1 MIGNF
6 ALSLTQT
13 ATGNNVLSDGSTGN
27 FIYRG
32 TFGPDGI
39 WPLGQFLVFIKLPYL
54 SSSSLVYTREA
65 IVTKVSTEVDATLG
79 SIPPD
84 EVVFR
89 TRHISRKHWAGQ
101 TYWERRTTVGT
112 MAPYTINFAWVAG
125 VPIGATQINV
135 EARKRFY
142 DPFVPVLDVGTVSVT
157 SSDPALPDNFLDDE
171 LKSNVDGTR
180 LSHTGHY
187 STDPEWVF
195 FTTDLVRG
203 QYLRFTSRLYEE
215 QATRYSSGAYT
226 TPLLDDS
233 VPSTGPSGSESEI
246 SGGFTYT
253 ATVVRV

>member
-32 TFGPDGI
+32 TFGTDGI
-39 WPLGQFLVFIKLPYL
+39 WPLGQFLVFIKMPYL
-54 SSSSLVYTREA
+54 SSSTLVYTREA

-101 TYWERRTTVGT
+101 TVWERRVVTPSGIVFIGDFTW
-112 MAPYTINFAWVAG
+112 APD
-125 VPIGATQINV
+125 VPIGSTQIS

-142 DPFVPVLDVGTVSVT
+142 DPFVPVLADSDSQFYNLLSDV
-157 SSDPALPDNFLDDE
+157 PDTLLDAI
-171 LKSNVDGTR
+171 KSNVDGTR

>member
-79 SIPPD
+79 LIPPD

-101 TYWERRTTVGT
+101 TYWERRQVTASGGGF
-112 MAPYTINFAWVAG
+112 NGSFEWLAG

-142 DPFVPVLDVGTVSVT
+142 DPFVPVLAD
-157 SSDPALPDNFLDDE
+157 SDTQFYATLPDVPDTLLDAI
-171 LKSNVDGTR
+171 KSNVDGTR

-195 FTTDLVRG
+195 FTTDLLRG

-215 QATRYSSGAYT
+215 QATRFSSGAYT